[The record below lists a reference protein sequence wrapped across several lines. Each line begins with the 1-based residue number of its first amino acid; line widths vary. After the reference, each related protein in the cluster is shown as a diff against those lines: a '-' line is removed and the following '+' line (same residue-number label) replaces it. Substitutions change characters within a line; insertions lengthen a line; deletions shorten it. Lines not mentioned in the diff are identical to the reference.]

1 MKLNEAIYNWLQ
13 IKVVAEARP
22 EDRAAQDTYSF
33 FSQIL
38 EEDHQ
43 VEILDVVLDD
53 TMYVVTFN
61 QDGKKICFVLN
72 GAWLNIC
79 WKPFV
84 PNRNTINNLVDAVW
98 NSCFQ

>member
-1 MKLNEAIYNWLQ
+1 VKLNEAIYNWLQ

-22 EDRAAQDTYSF
+22 DDQAAQDTYSF

-61 QDGKKICFVLN
+61 QDGKKNMLRFERSMVEYL
-72 GAWLNIC
+72 L
-79 WKPFV
+79 
-84 PNRNTINNLVDAVW
+84 DAIRSEPKY
-98 NSCFQ
+98 NQ

>member
-61 QDGKKICFVLN
+61 QDGKKNMLRFERSMVEYLLEAIRSEPKYN
-72 GAWLNIC
+72 
-79 WKPFV
+79 
-84 PNRNTINNLVDAVW
+84 
-98 NSCFQ
+98 Q